1 MIKTT
6 DHNAFELFLGGSTA
20 MDVKVFNLQGAL
32 VASVSEQGDQATV
45 DLSALASGIYVVNV
59 NGAHSRRII
68 VK

>member
-1 MIKTT
+1 M
-6 DHNAFELFLGGSTA
+6 
-20 MDVKVFNLQGAL
+20 KVFNLQGGV
-32 VASVSEQGDQATV
+32 VASVAEQGDQATV